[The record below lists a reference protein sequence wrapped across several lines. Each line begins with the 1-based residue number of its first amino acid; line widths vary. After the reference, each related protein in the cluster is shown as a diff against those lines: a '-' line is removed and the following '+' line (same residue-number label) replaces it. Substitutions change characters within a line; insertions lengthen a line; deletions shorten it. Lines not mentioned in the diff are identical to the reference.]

1 MGNELRERRFTQAEL
16 EELWAKFSSGAAA
29 LCPFDGFGLAL
40 SVDGGSK
47 SYRLV
52 CSHCGVAS
60 PWFMSSSDGIVLRAM
75 DPREMGAADDDDRD

>member
-1 MGNELRERRFTQAEL
+1 MGNGIRDRRFTQPEI
-16 EELWAKFSSGAAA
+16 EDLWAKFRSGAPAH
-29 LCPFDGFGLAL
+29 CPFDGFGLAL

-60 PWFMSSSDGIVLRAM
+60 PWFTSSLEGVVLRAV
-75 DPREMGAADDDDRD
+75 DPREMGASDDERD